1 MLEAHIIT
9 YLKKISNEYKHAQ
22 ISNAATPEL
31 SFRPHLYELLK
42 KCSSV
47 LKPTDAVHVVFEPS
61 NIGHGRP
68 DFRLHDAK
76 TYAVYCYL
84 ETKALDTKPI
94 NWQRH
99 VNQVKRYLAL
109 GYPVILTDGIEFQI
123 FEDSIDH
130 GPSKII
136 SLVKSKNQLL
146 QNQVVIDKSCLLQ
159 FEIWFR
165 ELLSAKLPQKI
176 TRTQLMKLLA
186 HRARL
191 IRDEARTL
199 MTSSFRPGSEEE
211 RVSNKLKGIFK
222 LFKTQLD
229 ETLNEDSFAS
239 AVAQILIF
247 ALVVARNSLISDHK
261 KTSLSPQRLITHLI
275 KTGVT
280 TDFRPFRVLASI
292 VALSKSSLGHI
303 AVGWSEAALLLAYLH
318 SDIDGMEDYHKIY
331 EEFHAEFNPA
341 EKMDFG
347 VYATPKELASF
358 IIKVTE
364 LLLQKDEL
372 GKQLLYSSK
381 VKVIDP
387 GCGTGTFLEQLV
399 LDYIQLSKNKK
410 SGKTAIINGIEILP
424 VPYALAQ
431 MRLEALENK
440 FNALVKPLVLMGNSL
455 SDPVVQGSAQ
465 GSTRGLT
472 RHESFLKK
480 EFIDVIKA
488 ARTPITVVLGNPPVS
503 DKGFNMGK
511 HFQLIEDALEDFRPP
526 VSKRR
531 ARMNILKS
539 LQNDCIKFLRW
550 ACLKIEQ
557 SRGGVIAFVIP
568 SSLLNDVSYRHLRTY
583 LTQKYDEI
591 YILNIDKDI
600 RQKGESGESLFA
612 TQQGRAAIF
621 IVKYLKKKEDSS
633 KSAKL
638 FYFGLSEAEKTK
650 DGKLKWLA
658 HQRKETDLLSKF
670 TNFESIGDS
679 MVFMPLGDVGLL
691 EGFLMEYNKFWSLDQ
706 IFKNHVSGVKTGCT
720 GILIH
725 SDKERLEGLLKDY
738 ANESISDD
746 ELMRKYFQG
755 QVKKGAYQYGSQRVR
770 ISSHLKKGRI
780 KTQNIREYQ
789 FRPFVKNYIYYDP
802 EMMTETKGG
811 RPRPELD
818 LAFSSRSQ
826 ENVGVAVAQNPSQ
839 LSESIH
845 PFISPIICLP
855 DNDLARRGN
864 AYIFAAYFPSHG
876 NSSEGNI
883 ANVVMDYLKS
893 VSDETDYQR
902 LTGKLVYYIYAILCS
917 NTYLKQYEKVIYH
930 NLSAGFVRIPLTL
943 DKMIFMKLSN
953 IGETLFKAASDINQS
968 VVASKIEGS
977 IPVDIT
983 KFIIRESKIIGLKG
997 DDEVLKVNGI
1007 RADILS
1013 YMTNGYSVIEEWLKR
1028 RSVYYLHRSFNND
1041 DLQALLRVAKGIQ
1054 QHIDEQPKLSA
1065 LIKELLNK
1073 PCLENKVKVSP

>member
-1 MLEAHIIT
+1 MLENHIVA

-42 KCSSV
+42 KCSSA

-94 NWQRH
+94 IWQKH
-99 VNQVKRYLAL
+99 TDQLKRYLSL

-136 SLVKSKNQLL
+136 SLVKSKKQLL
-146 QNQVVIDKSCLLQ
+146 QNQIVIDKACLLQ
-159 FEIWFR
+159 FEVWFR

-186 HRARL
+186 NRASL
-191 IRDEARTL
+191 IRDETCAL
-199 MTSSFRPGSEEE
+199 MTSSFPPGSEEE
-211 RVSNKLKGIFK
+211 KVSNKLKDIFK

-229 ETLNEDSFAS
+229 ATLDEDSFSS

-247 ALVVARNSLISDHK
+247 SLVVARNSLVSGNK
-261 KTSLSPQRLITHLI
+261 KASLSPQRLIMHLI
-275 KTGVT
+275 KTGVV

-303 AVGWSEAALLLAYLH
+303 AVGWNEAALLLAYLH
-318 SDIDGMEDYHKIY
+318 PDIDGMEDYHKIY
-331 EEFHAEFNPA
+331 EEFHAEFNPV

-358 IIKVTE
+358 IIKIAE
-364 LLLQKDEL
+364 SLLQKNEL
-372 GKQLLYSSK
+372 GNQLLYSSK

-399 LDYIQLSKNKK
+399 MNYIQLSKNKK
-410 SGKTAIINGIEILP
+410 SEKTAIINGIEILP

-431 MRLEALENK
+431 MRLESLENN
-440 FNALVKPLVLMGNSL
+440 FNASLKPLVLMGNSL
-455 SDPVVQGSAQ
+455 SNPVVRGSVQGLVH
-465 GSTRGLT
+465 GLT

-503 DKGFNMGK
+503 DKGFNMGA
-511 HFQLIEDALEDFRPP
+511 HFQLIDEALEDFRPP
-526 VSKRR
+526 TSKRG
-531 ARMNILKS
+531 ARTNILKS

-557 SRGGVIAFVIP
+557 SHGGIIAFVVP
-568 SSLLNDVSYRHLRTY
+568 SSLINDVSYRHLRMY
-583 LTQKYDEI
+583 LKQKYDEI
-591 YILNIDKDI
+591 YILNIDKDM
-600 RQKGESGESLFA
+600 RQKGEGSESLFA

-621 IVKYLKKKEDSS
+621 IVKYLKVIENAS
-633 KSAKL
+633 KCAKL
-638 FYFGLSEAEKTK
+638 FYFDLSEAEKTK
-650 DGKLKWLA
+650 EGKLKWLA
-658 HQRKETDLLSKF
+658 RQVKEPDLLSKF
-670 TNFESIGDS
+670 INFESVGDS
-679 MVFMPLGDVGLL
+679 MVFMPLGDARLLKGSLL
-691 EGFLMEYNKFWSLDQ
+691 EYHKFWSLDQ
-706 IFKNHVSGVKTGCT
+706 VFKNHVSGVKTGCT
-720 GILIH
+720 GILVH
-725 SDKERLEGLLKDY
+725 SDKDRLEGLLKDY

-746 ELMRKYFQG
+746 ELIRKYFQG
-755 QVKKGAYQYGSQRVR
+755 QVKKGAYQYGSQRIR
-770 ISSHLKKGRI
+770 ISAHLKQGHV

-802 EMMTETKGG
+802 KMMTETEGG

-818 LAFSSRSQ
+818 LAFSSRSTG
-826 ENVGVAVAQNPSQ
+826 NIGVAVAQNPSQ
-839 LSESIH
+839 LSESMH
-845 PFISPIICLP
+845 PFISPITCLP

-864 AYIFAAYFPSHG
+864 AYIFAVYFPGHD
-876 NSSEGNI
+876 NSSNINI
-883 ANVVMDYLKS
+883 ANVIMDYLKN
-893 VSDETDYQR
+893 VSSETDHKR
-902 LTGKLVYYIYAILCS
+902 LTEKLVYYIYAILCS
-917 NTYLKQYEKVIYH
+917 NAYLEQYEKVIYH
-930 NLSAGFVRIPLTL
+930 NLSAGFVRVPLTL
-943 DKMIFMKLSN
+943 DKTVFMKLSN
-953 IGETLFKAASDINQS
+953 VGEVLFKAASGQKQNTIT
-968 VVASKIEGS
+968 SKVEGS
-977 IPVDIT
+977 TPVDVA
-983 KFIIRESKIIGLKG
+983 KFIVSGSEIVGLNG
-997 DDEVLKVNGI
+997 DSQVLKISDI
-1007 RADILS
+1007 RKDILN

-1028 RSVYYLHRSFNND
+1028 HNIYYLHRSFNDND
-1041 DLQALLRVAKGIQ
+1041 LRELLKIAGGIQ
-1054 QHIDEQPKLSA
+1054 QHIDEQPKLSF
-1065 LIKELLNK
+1065 LIKELLSK
-1073 PCLENKVKVSP
+1073 PYLENKTNI